1 MADQLAGGESVLV
14 GNGDDLVVDP
24 GVQHVGHKA
33 SADALDLVG
42 AGNTLAQHRRGGR
55 LNSHDLDV
63 GVLALEVVAD
73 TGHGAAGADTGN
85 EDIDLTVGVLPDL
98 GAGGCL
104 VGGGVGRIDEL
115 AGHKGVG
122 DLLSQLVSLGDGTLH
137 ALGAVGQDQLS
148 AIGLH
153 QLAALHAH
161 GLGHDDD
168 DAVAL
173 GSCHGSQAEAGIA
186 GGGLD
191 DDRAGLEDALGLGVI
206 DHGLGDTVLD
216 RAGRVEVLQL
226 SQDLGLQ
233 ALGSLDMS
241 EFQQRSMADQL
252 VSGSVDFAHGGV
264 LLIYIR

>member
-1 MADQLAGGESVLV
+1 M
-14 GNGDDLVVDP
+14 
-24 GVQHVGHKA
+24 
-33 SADALDLVG
+33 G

-85 EDIDLTVGVLPDL
+85 EDVDLTVGVLPDL

-122 DLLSQLVSLGDGTLH
+122 DLLSQLVGLGDGTLH

-153 QLAALHAH
+153 
-161 GLGHDDD
+161 
-168 DAVAL
+168 
-173 GSCHGSQAEAGIA
+173 
-186 GGGLD
+186 
-191 DDRAGLEDALGLGVI
+191 
-206 DHGLGDTVLD
+206 
-216 RAGRVEVLQL
+216 
-226 SQDLGLQ
+226 
-233 ALGSLDMS
+233 
-241 EFQQRSMADQL
+241 
-252 VSGSVDFAHGGV
+252 
-264 LLIYIR
+264 